1 MGKEGVGSDRDDGI
15 SPGPVHRSQARE
27 LGVMLWG
34 LAIVTIIVVG
44 RYATVGAVQA
54 PIQESW
60 LVLLQ
65 VVVVLAVFAVMSPI
79 LAAYLSGTGFS
90 R

>member
-1 MGKEGVGSDRDDGI
+1 MANGGVDSDRDDGI
-15 SPGPVHRSQARE
+15 SLGPVHRSHARE

-34 LAIVTIIVVG
+34 LAVVTIVVVG
-44 RYATVGAVQA
+44 RYATIERVQA
-54 PIQESW
+54 TIQESW

-65 VVVVLAVFAVMSPI
+65 VIAVLAVFAVMSPI
-79 LAAYLSGTGFS
+79 LAAYIGSAGFS